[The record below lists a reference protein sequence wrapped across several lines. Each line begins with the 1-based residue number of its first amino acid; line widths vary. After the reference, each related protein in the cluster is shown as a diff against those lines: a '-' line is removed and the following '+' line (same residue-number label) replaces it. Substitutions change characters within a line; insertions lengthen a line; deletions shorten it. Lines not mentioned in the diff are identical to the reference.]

1 MEMSRPIP
9 PGRDWPR
16 IAQGEVW
23 LVGAGP
29 GDPGLMTLHALNA
42 LAQAEVVLHD
52 ALIDPRILAW
62 APREAAIE
70 PWAKRGGR
78 AGPSQA
84 ALNARMI
91 ALARAGRRVVRL
103 KGGDP
108 FVFGRGAEEAT
119 ALAEAGVPFRVV
131 PGVTAGIGGLAAA
144 GVPVTHR
151 DHGQAVTFVT
161 GHDRRGGMPE
171 GLDWTAIAR
180 GAPVIV
186 LYMAVRTLAQIAPR
200 LIAAGRDPSEP
211 VAIVKNATF
220 GHQRVVETTLD
231 EAPAALVRAG
241 LGAPAI
247 ICIGPVVNLRSV
259 LAGAGALDPVTQTET
274 AGTGAAGLGGAIGSR
289 PATEP
294 SPVTARSPSATRAH
308 RR

>member
-91 ALARAGRRVVRL
+91 ALALAGRRVVRL

-131 PGVTAGIGGLAAA
+131 PGVTAGIGGLAGA

-151 DHGQAVTFVT
+151 DRAQAVTFVT
-161 GHDRRGGMPE
+161 GHGAGGGLAE
-171 GLDWTAIAR
+171 GLDWPALAR
-180 GAPVIV
+180 GSPAIV
-186 LYMAVRTLAQIAPR
+186 LYMATRTIGEIAAR
-200 LIAAGRDPSEP
+200 LIAAGRDGAEP
-211 VAIVKNATF
+211 VAVVMNATLP
-220 GHQRVVETTLD
+220 GERVLQTTLARAAGD
-231 EAPAALVRAG
+231 IAAAGLAAPAV
-241 LGAPAI
+241 
-247 ICIGPVVNLRSV
+247 ICIGPVVDLRAV
-259 LAGAGALDPVTQTET
+259 IAPV
-274 AGTGAAGLGGAIGSR
+274 GGIAAHHAEG
-289 PATEP
+289 
-294 SPVTARSPSATRAH
+294 
-308 RR
+308 